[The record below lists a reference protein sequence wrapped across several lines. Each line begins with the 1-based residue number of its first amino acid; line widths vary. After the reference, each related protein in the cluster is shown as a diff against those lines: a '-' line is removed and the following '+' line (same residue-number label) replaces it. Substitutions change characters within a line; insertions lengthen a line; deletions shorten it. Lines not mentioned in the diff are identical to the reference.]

1 MGKQFEFSRA
11 RSFVC
16 EEVVS
21 LKYQRKV
28 NRKEGGERE
37 RVSERERVRVKRL
50 QRKVREEEMLSDGTK
65 ERKQLPKA
73 KMEHVEIQVSIRSD
87 ATNRPMA

>member
-28 NRKEGGERE
+28 NRQEGGEGE
-37 RVSERERVRVKRL
+37 KEREREIEKLTKRGERGRNVK
-50 QRKVREEEMLSDGTK
+50 
-65 ERKQLPKA
+65 
-73 KMEHVEIQVSIRSD
+73 
-87 ATNRPMA
+87 